1 LIQDIFPHRYDVTY
15 KNIQP
20 SDCDIL
26 LIFSADSILCRKE
39 KDEVIFPTVK
49 EITDHIPN
57 VKEKARFLFRIDH
70 TNYFDLPGFSVEPF
84 ETWSCIPKEEFREI
98 RPALSAFTAVTAW
111 QIQAFYKA
119 NTFCGSCGVRMQ
131 QSQKERAMICP
142 DCKRIV
148 YPQICPSVIVGITN
162 GEKLLVTRYANR
174 HSKFRRYALVAGYNE
189 VGETLE
195 DTVRREVMEEVG
207 LKVKN
212 IRYFK
217 SQPWSFTGSLLT
229 GFFCEVDG
237 NTDITLDTNELSEA
251 LWLNRKDIPDESA
264 DPTVSLT
271 GTMMYHFKH
280 SI

>member
-1 LIQDIFPHRYDVTY
+1 MIQDIFPHKYDVTY

-20 SDCDIL
+20 SDRDLL
-26 LIFSADSILCRKE
+26 LIFSADSILCRKG
-39 KDEVIFPTVK
+39 KDEVIFPTVR
-49 EITDHIPN
+49 ELTSIIPN
-57 VKEKARFLFRIDH
+57 VKGKARFLFTLDNI
-70 TNYFDLPGFSVEPF
+70 NYFDLPDFKVEPF
-84 ETWSCIPKEEFREI
+84 DGWSYLPKEKFRGL
-98 RPALSAFTAVTAW
+98 RPIDKAFTMVTAL
-111 QIQAFYKA
+111 QIHRFYSK
-119 NTFCGSCGVRMQ
+119 NTFCGTCGAKMH
-131 QSQKERAMICP
+131 QSQTERAMICP
-142 DCKRIV
+142 NCQRIA
-148 YPQICPSVIVGITN
+148 YPQICPSVIVGITD
-162 GEKLLVTRYANR
+162 GDKLLVTRYANR
-174 HSKFRRYALVAGYNE
+174 HSKFRLYALVAGYNE

-217 SQPWSFTGSLLT
+217 SQPWSFTDSLLV
-229 GFFCEVDG
+229 GFFCDVDG
-237 NTDITLDTNELSEA
+237 NADITLDTNELSEA